1 MCNLFWVKPIPIDL
15 VTQLRS
21 SRVLQS
27 LNKGLLEALISTQ
40 TQSIEAERARGMWG
54 DAKVFKDNI
63 R

>member
-1 MCNLFWVKPIPIDL
+1 MCNLFWVKSIPIDL

-21 SRVLQS
+21 RVLQP